1 MRFKCSACGR
11 AMIIQGKV
19 QVGDSITCPFCG
31 QETIHGAAASA
42 ASAAA
47 PVPPISASAQQ
58 TAASG
63 LGIPAQM
70 PQMQAVPPLP
80 PKKSKKRRGNGG
92 GNGIVLLLVVLLA
105 AGAAFW
111 GYREFIAKE
120 EPMDDVVQSAS
131 PEKGNVNAKGET
143 SSPQGKSDGKEAQ
156 KSEIDAKAEQERLAR
171 QKEREERAR
180 KLESELAEKK
190 REAAKKQALREAFQ
204 RVANAF
210 ANKPGYFAVSA
221 KKDDVED
228 PRKGGKDLTFWAV
241 GKSFHE
247 SGVVYVIKTEA
258 DGLASVSAVTEAAPA
273 REIGV
278 EDFEKSL
285 DSGVW
290 AIASAEAVWF
300 FNTGKQARTVEI
312 PDSGND
318 LYPLGDEL
326 VDVLPAVTAFK
337 IQLPEVRY
345 RLTLKPKKDGDDK
358 IPLGIIQGSERVSLD
373 SIRKVIRERLV
384 ERKTAKERSKLKPPK
399 AKKFKRTVV
408 FTDDAVGRK
417 TVDGVTH
424 VPRTFRYKYRHWN
437 ELNAA
442 DEKWRNLCEEAE
454 RQDERARAI
463 SAENYAAKQAYER
476 KLAELEKGVAVSALE
491 IKDEMN
497 KYRLLIE
504 RSRTKVED

>member
-1 MRFKCSACGR
+1 MRFSCSACGR

-19 QVGDSITCPFCG
+19 QDGDSITCPFCG
-31 QETIHGAAASA
+31 NETIHGAAASA

-47 PVPPISASAQQ
+47 PVAPIFASAQQ

-80 PKKSKKRRGNGG
+80 PNQSKKRRGNGG
-92 GNGIVLLLVVLLA
+92 GNGLVLLLGVLLV

-120 EPMDDVVQSAS
+120 EVLEKEISPVVETA
-131 PEKGNVNAKGET
+131 PGNGEGVGAEKKE
-143 SSPQGKSDGKEAQ
+143 QKSQ
-156 KSEIDAKAEQERLAR
+156 KSEADAKAEQERLAR
-171 QKEREERAR
+171 QREREERAQKR
-180 KLESELAEKK
+180 ESELAEK
-190 REAAKKQALREAFQ
+190 RRQAAEKQTLREAFQ
-204 RVANAF
+204 RVADAF

-247 SGVVYVIKTEA
+247 SGVVYVIKTGK
-258 DGLASVSAVTEAAPA
+258 DGLASVSAVTENAPA
-273 REIGV
+273 REFDV
-278 EDFEKSL
+278 EEFVKRL

-290 AIASAEAVWF
+290 AIASADAVWF

-312 PDSGND
+312 PDSGAD
-318 LYPLGDEL
+318 LWPLGDEL
-326 VDVLPAVTAFK
+326 VDVLPAVAALK
-337 IQLPEVRY
+337 IRLPEVRY

-358 IPLGIIQGSERVSLD
+358 ISLGIVQGSERVSLD
-373 SIRKVIRERLV
+373 SIRKAVRERLV
-384 ERKTAKERSKLKPPK
+384 EQRSAKERRKLKPPK
-399 AKKFKRTVV
+399 AKKFKQTVV
-408 FTDDAVGRK
+408 FTDDAVGKR

-424 VPRTFRYKYRHWN
+424 VPRTFRYRYQHFR

-442 DEKWRNLCEEAE
+442 DKKWRDLCDEAA
-454 RQDERARAI
+454 RQEERAREVE
-463 SAENYAAKQAYER
+463 AENYAAKQAYER
-476 KLAELEKGVAVSALE
+476 KLAELSKGVAVSDQE
-491 IKDEMN
+491 VSDEMA
-497 KYRLLIE
+497 KYRLLVE